1 MQHFHS
7 ARCAS
12 LALLLLFSLAVP
24 AASADEHKS
33 EHALF
38 QRFDDPGLAW
48 GPCPAFLPEGCAIA
62 VLQGDP
68 AEKNTDIFFKVP
80 PGAKIPLHTHTSAER
95 MILLSGELAL
105 RYEGQDVVTV
115 RPGAYA
121 YGPPGLP
128 HEGTCAAGDPCV
140 LFIAFEEPVDAM
152 PVEQRD

>member
-1 MQHFHS
+1 MQHFFG
-7 ARCAS
+7 ARCACLALMFFLS
-12 LALLLLFSLAVP
+12 LAMP
-24 AASADEHKS
+24 TASADEHKS
-33 EHALF
+33 AQALF
-38 QRFDDPGLAW
+38 QRFDDPRLAW

-80 PGAKIPLHTHTSAER
+80 AGADIPLHTHTSAER

-105 RYEGQDVVTV
+105 RYEGQDEVTV
-115 RPGAYA
+115 QPGAYA